1 MFGYW
6 IVINPYKHHRQYFGS
21 SVLPTIVFLLRYF
34 GSAKYFSCNS
44 KNTFVSNTVILHS
57 CFIEASLDFNV
68 SASTSWKL
76 SLSCTYNFSS
86 KWLHHLKNDSIRV
99 SEIKSSAFPKS
110 ICPKVEILRFRQ
122 ALHMIF
128 DKGFVNRINVI
139 RVKAYF

>member
-68 SASTSWKL
+68 SGSTSWKFP
-76 SLSCTYNFSS
+76 LSCSYDFSS
-86 KWLHHLKNDSIRV
+86 KRLHHLKNNSIRV
-99 SEIKSSAFPKS
+99 SKIKSSTFPKS
-110 ICPKVEILRFRQ
+110 ICSKVEILRFRQ
-122 ALHMIF
+122 AFYMIF
-128 DKGFVNRINVI
+128 YKGSVNRINVI
-139 RVKAYF
+139 RVKAHF